1 MARTVVVTAL
11 PGVGASRVCERTR
24 RRLGDE
30 YTLINV
36 GDVMLEAAL
45 EHGLADT
52 RDGLAHLP
60 PRDQRLLQ
68 RRAGEHVARK
78 ATEGPLLVNTH
89 LVVHTDAG
97 FVPGLPGDVRM
108 EMDPS
113 VLVVV
118 DAEPETILGRRERSE
133 RTYPSDGR
141 SVVEFH
147 QQLQSA
153 AALTYSA
160 TDGIPIRHVDNDDD
174 LDAAVDDLTAIAEP
188 ARR

>member
-1 MARTVVVTAL
+1 MARTVVVTGI

-30 YTLINV
+30 YTLVNV
-36 GDVMLEAAL
+36 GDVMVESAL

-52 RDGLAHLP
+52 RDDLAHLA

-78 ATEGPLLVNTH
+78 AAEGPLIVNTH

-97 FVPGLPGDVRM
+97 FLPGLPGDVRM

-118 DAEPETILGRRERSE
+118 DAEPETILRRRAGTD
-133 RTYPSDGR
+133 RTYPSEGR

-147 QQLQSA
+147 QQLQSS

-160 TDGIPIRHVDNDDD
+160 TDGIPIRHVDNDED
-174 LDAAVDDLTAIAEP
+174 LDEAVDDLVAIAES
-188 ARR
+188 AGR